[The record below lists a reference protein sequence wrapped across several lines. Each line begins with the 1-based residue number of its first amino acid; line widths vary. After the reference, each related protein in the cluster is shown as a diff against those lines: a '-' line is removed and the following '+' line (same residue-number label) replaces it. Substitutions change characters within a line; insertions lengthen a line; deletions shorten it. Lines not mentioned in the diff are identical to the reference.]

1 MMDNIGFYSVNYK
14 DDDRKNKMIS
24 RFDSFK
30 LELIFVDPVEKND
43 DRLANVPENADRR
56 TWSIMLQHMDSI
68 RHFVEKTSKDFCIVT
83 EDDILIS
90 KDFVNDLPDI
100 INTFNGLELDL
111 MLLGYL
117 LSFKICDTNTSFS
130 LKARTEKYSYYD
142 YPADIW
148 GAQMYLISRNHA
160 INLLDRYTIE
170 HAIETIDTM
179 PFNPDWT
186 LTKFGKKAL
195 IYPMIA
201 VEEGNVKNDLY
212 GEIQFHLNCFNTNY
226 VDGLHI

>member
-1 MMDNIGFYSVNYK
+1 MIENIGFYTVNYK
-14 DDDRKNKMIS
+14 DEDRKNKMIS

-30 LELIFVDPVEKND
+30 LELIFVDTVEKND
-43 DRLANVPENADRR
+43 ERLANVPENADRR

-68 RHFVEKTSKDFCIVT
+68 RHFVEKTSKHYCIVT

-90 KDFVNDLPDI
+90 KEFVNDLPDI
-100 INTFNGLELDL
+100 INTFNDLELDL
-111 MLLGYL
+111 ILLGYL
-117 LSFKICDTNTSFS
+117 LSFKIYDTNNSFV

-142 YPADIW
+142 YPSDIW
-148 GAQMYLISRNHA
+148 GAQMYLISRKHA

-170 HAIETIDTM
+170 HAISTIDTM

-186 LTKFGKKAL
+186 LTKYGKKAL
-195 IYPMIA
+195 ISPMIA
-201 VEEGNVKNDLY
+201 VEEGNVKNNLY
-212 GEIQFHLNCFNTNY
+212 NEIQFHLNCFNTNY